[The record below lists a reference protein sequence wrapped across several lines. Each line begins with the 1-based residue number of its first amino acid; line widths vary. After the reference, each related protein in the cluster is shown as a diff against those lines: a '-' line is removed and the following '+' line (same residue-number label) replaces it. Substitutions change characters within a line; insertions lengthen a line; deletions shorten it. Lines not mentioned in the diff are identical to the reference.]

1 MDVAPASTRARL
13 VDAMT
18 RALCRKGLHGTGL
31 AELLELA
38 NAPKGVM
45 YHHFPG
51 GKAELAV
58 AAIDTAVERAL
69 AALQER
75 LDAGAAL
82 PDALAQWVQGAQR
95 QLERSGWEHGCPL
108 AAVALESGPADTG
121 IREALARGFSRI
133 RERLAERLQREGLG
147 PERARRFAAL
157 LVATYEG
164 GLMQARVAGASA
176 PLRDATD
183 AVIETISDEL
193 ARARRP

>member
-1 MDVAPASTRARL
+1 MDDAPVPTRDRL

-18 RALCRKGLHGTGL
+18 RSLCRRGLHGTGL
-31 AELLELA
+31 AELLEQA
-38 NAPKGVM
+38 RAPKGVL

-58 AAIDTAVERAL
+58 AAIDAAVERAL
-69 AALQER
+69 AALQQR
-75 LDAGAAL
+75 LDAGSAL
-82 PDALAQWVQGAQR
+82 PDALSHWVQGAQR

-108 AAVALESGPADTG
+108 AAVALESGPGDTG
-121 IREALARGFSRI
+121 IRSALARGFARI
-133 RERLAERLQREGLG
+133 RERLAERLERAGIE
-147 PERARRFAAL
+147 PSRARRFAAL